1 MSFKSYCFTLLLLAC
16 GGLLLTSTSANSPEF
31 DFNFDNPDNG
41 EENVILNST
50 VEMSIQIENLIT
62 DPKEFRLDITN
73 KGEYE
78 GKGLKAWWSND
89 GQASQSSQAT
99 SLDGIDVSG
108 ETTRGGITVTIK
120 AEDNAQ
126 YGTWDIDLKCKDNG
140 DSNQDHIEYL
150 TLKVSVDE
158 YSAVSLEISGDGSA
172 EGSVDV
178 DGDTT
183 YQIKINNEG
192 NREDTFSLTL
202 SNNEWESDLS
212 DNSVTIDAF
221 SSKTVTLTI
230 EADSGVNYGDS
241 DELKIT
247 ATSTDDSNAK
257 DDLQLITYVREKYGL
272 KLVSNSGEK
281 VSGEPG
287 DTITFNFKL
296 LNKWSDSVNY
306 EISKKDWY
314 RGTIGNTPKGWQF
327 VEGTGTLD
335 TFEELTAANVKI
347 TISSDADAGEVV
359 TIIVQAIASDQSGE
373 GEPVELEI
381 EISVV
386 GEYDLTFI
394 TPQGSDI
401 LLEPGLTFWI
411 SKYVLVQ
418 NLASVSDQVTIEADF
433 EMGGAEWDVEKPTK
447 AVTINSGEQKE
458 VFISVKPPSEA
469 AGDTAILKITVTSG
483 GDPTISKETSI
494 TFNVATGSSTAGPE
508 TEELGEESDFPV
520 DPIWIVSIVLII
532 GLGSSA
538 AFLLNQRAKGA
549 FGAADDSVDDFS
561 DEWAGME
568 NSGAAVP
575 QQMAP
580 PQPAAPPPAQPVAP
594 PPAAQPAAAP
604 PQPTAPP
611 STAAV
616 PQPAVPP
623 QPEPTPEPAPPAAAP
638 PAPSILT
645 VTVPDG
651 VTAGQQIQI
660 RAPSGQLVN
669 VKVPEG
675 CGPGS
680 QFKIQ
685 V

>member
-158 YSAVSLEISGDGSA
+158 YSAVSLEISGDGST

-386 GEYDLTFI
+386 GEYDLTFL

>member
-1 MSFKSYCFTLLLLAC
+1 MLAC
-16 GGLLLTSTSANSPEF
+16 GGLLFTTTSADSSE
-31 DFNFDNPDNG
+31 FNFDFENPDNG
-41 EENVILNST
+41 EGNVVLNST
-50 VEMSIQIENLIT
+50 VDMSIEIENLIS
-62 DPKEFRLDITN
+62 DPKDFRLDITN
-73 KGEYE
+73 KAEYE
-78 GKGLKAWWSND
+78 AKGLKAWWSND
-89 GQASQSSQAT
+89 GQASQSTQAS

-108 ETTRGGITVTIK
+108 DSIRNGITVTIK

-150 TLKVSVDE
+150 TLKISVDE
-158 YSAVSLEISGDGSA
+158 YSAVSLEISGGRST

-178 DGDTT
+178 DGETT
-183 YQIKINNEG
+183 YEIKVNNEG
-192 NREDTFSLTL
+192 NREDTFSLSL
-202 SNNEWESDLS
+202 SNNDWESDLS

-230 EADSGVNYGDS
+230 VADSGVDYGDS
-241 DELKIT
+241 DEVTIA
-247 ATSTDDSNAK
+247 ATSTDDADAQDN
-257 DDLQLITYVREKYGL
+257 LELTTYVREEYGL
-272 KLVSNSGEK
+272 RLLSNSGEK

-314 RGTIGNTPKGWQF
+314 RGTVGNTPKGWQF

-347 TISSDADAGEVV
+347 TISSEASAGEVV
-359 TIIVQAIASDQSGE
+359 TIIVQAIASDESGE

-381 EISVV
+381 QISVE
-386 GEYDLTFI
+386 GEYDLTFL

-411 SKYVLVQ
+411 SKYVLIQ

-433 EMGGAEWDVEKPTK
+433 EMGGAEWIVEKPTK
-447 AVTINSGEQKE
+447 AVTITSGEQKE

-469 AGDTAILKITVTSG
+469 AGDTAILKITATSG

-494 TFNVATGSSTAGPE
+494 TFNVATGSSTSGPE

-575 QQMAP
+575 QQMSP

-616 PQPAVPP
+616 PQPAAPP
-623 QPEPTPEPAPPAAAP
+623 QPEPTPEPAPPVAAP

>member
-62 DPKEFRLDITN
+62 NPKEFRLDITN

-158 YSAVSLEISGDGSA
+158 YSAVSLEISGDGST

-257 DDLQLITYVREKYGL
+257 DDLQLTTYVREKYGL

-458 VFISVKPPSEA
+458 VFISVKPYNIE
-469 AGDTAILKITVTSG
+469 DKLLKDIKEIFIYKILY
-483 GDPTISKETSI
+483 
-494 TFNVATGSSTAGPE
+494 
-508 TEELGEESDFPV
+508 
-520 DPIWIVSIVLII
+520 
-532 GLGSSA
+532 
-538 AFLLNQRAKGA
+538 
-549 FGAADDSVDDFS
+549 
-561 DEWAGME
+561 
-568 NSGAAVP
+568 
-575 QQMAP
+575 
-580 PQPAAPPPAQPVAP
+580 
-594 PPAAQPAAAP
+594 
-604 PQPTAPP
+604 
-611 STAAV
+611 
-616 PQPAVPP
+616 
-623 QPEPTPEPAPPAAAP
+623 
-638 PAPSILT
+638 
-645 VTVPDG
+645 
-651 VTAGQQIQI
+651 
-660 RAPSGQLVN
+660 
-669 VKVPEG
+669 
-675 CGPGS
+675 
-680 QFKIQ
+680 
-685 V
+685 

>member
-1 MSFKSYCFTLLLLAC
+1 MLAC

-31 DFNFDNPDNG
+31 DFNFDEPESG
-41 EENVILNST
+41 EGNVILNST
-50 VEMSIQIENLIT
+50 VDMSIEIQNLIT

-73 KGEYE
+73 KAEYE
-78 GKGLKAWWSND
+78 GKGLKAWWSHD
-89 GQASQSSQAT
+89 GQASQSTQAT

-108 ETTRGGITVTIK
+108 EATRSGVTITVK

-150 TLKVSVDE
+150 TLEISVDE
-158 YSAVSLEISGDGSA
+158 YYAVSLEISGEGST
-172 EGSVDV
+172 EGSVDA
-178 DGDTT
+178 DEDTT
-183 YQIKINNEG
+183 YQVKINNEG
-192 NREDTFSLTL
+192 NKEDTFSLTL
-202 SNNEWESDLS
+202 SNNDWESDLS

-221 SSKTVTLTI
+221 SSKTVTLTV
-230 EADSGVNYGDS
+230 EADSDANYGEN
-241 DELKIT
+241 DEVTIT
-247 ATSTDDSNAK
+247 ATSTGDSSEQEN
-257 DDLQLITYVREKYGL
+257 LQLTTYVREEYGL
-272 KLVSNSGEK
+272 RLLSNSGEK

-306 EISKKDWY
+306 EIEKKDWY
-314 RGTIGNTPKGWQF
+314 RGQIGNRPEGWTF

-335 TFEELTAANVKI
+335 AFEEQTAANVKV

-359 TIIVQAIASDQSGE
+359 TIIVQAIASDESGE
-373 GEPVELEI
+373 GTAVELEI
-381 EISVV
+381 QISVE
-386 GEYDLTFI
+386 GEYDLTFL

-469 AGDTAILKITVTSG
+469 AGDTAILTITAKSG
-483 GDPTISKETSI
+483 GDPTISKEITI
-494 TFNVATGSSTAGPE
+494 TFNVATGSSTTGPE

-580 PQPAAPPPAQPVAP
+580 PPPAQPAAPPPPQPAAP
-594 PPAAQPAAAP
+594 PPPQPAAAP

-611 STAAV
+611 STAAI
-616 PQPAVPP
+616 PQPAAPP
-623 QPEPTPEPAPPAAAP
+623 EQPTPAPPVA
-638 PAPSILT
+638 APSILT

-660 RAPSGQLVN
+660 KAPSGQLVN